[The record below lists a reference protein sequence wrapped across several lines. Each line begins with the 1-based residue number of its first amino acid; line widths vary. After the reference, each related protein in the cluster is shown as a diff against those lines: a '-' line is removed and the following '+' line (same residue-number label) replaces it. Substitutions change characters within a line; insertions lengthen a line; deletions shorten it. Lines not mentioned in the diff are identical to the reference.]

1 MTTGQVLTSM
11 WDWQPTV
18 LIGCADLLLGYVVI
32 ARPLTGRSRLFGT
45 GVLVLALALLSPLD
59 TLGDFYLFSV
69 HMLQHLLLIL
79 VVPPLLVLGIP
90 TDVWARLLRWAPA
103 CRVEQLVGR
112 PLFAWLLGM
121 GTLWLWHVPALYDA
135 AVANQGIHVL
145 QHLSFLVTA
154 TIFWWPVLTP
164 YAERHQAMP
173 ANIFYLLAATFA
185 GSILGVLLTFAPP
198 GLYPAYNHP
207 VEPNGALALI
217 RHGWGLSYA
226 LDQQLGGLIMW
237 VAGGP
242 FYLFVALWALIRWF
256 GEPEESDI
264 AMQPQA
270 STAQS
275 SLQDR
280 TTVERITA

>member
-1 MTTGQVLTSM
+1 M

-18 LIGCADLLLGYVVI
+18 LIGCVDLLLAYVVFV
-32 ARPLTGRSRLFGT
+32 RPLTARAWLFGT

-59 TLGDFYLFSV
+59 TLGDLYLFSL

-90 TDVWARLLRWAPA
+90 PDVWARILRRAPA
-103 CRVEQLVGR
+103 RQIEQLVGR
-112 PLFAWLLGM
+112 PLIAWLLGM
-121 GTLWLWHVPALYDA
+121 GTLWLWHVPILYDT
-135 AVANQGIHVL
+135 AVTNESIHIV
-145 QHLSFLVTA
+145 QHVSFLVTA

-164 YAERHQAMP
+164 YAERRLAMP

-185 GSILGVLLTFAPP
+185 SSILGVLITFAPP
-198 GLYPAYNHP
+198 GLYTAYKHP
-207 VEPNGALALI
+207 VDPFGALGLI
-217 RHGWGLSYA
+217 RQGWGLSYA

-242 FYLFVALWALIRWF
+242 FYLVLALWALIRWF

-264 AMQPQA
+264 ALPSRA
-270 STAQS
+270 STATS
-275 SLQDR
+275 SLRDH